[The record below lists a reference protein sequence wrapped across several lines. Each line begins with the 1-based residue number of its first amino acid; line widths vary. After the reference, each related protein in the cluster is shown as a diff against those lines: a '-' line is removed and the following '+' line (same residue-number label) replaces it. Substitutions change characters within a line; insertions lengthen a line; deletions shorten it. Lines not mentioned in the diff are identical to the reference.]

1 MIGNP
6 LDRRLLNMMYGGKIT
21 ARKCGLDLVIISM
34 DMNEVMSGWNHLD
47 SKVVLIKVLRILKL
61 VIQFWIFDDYYGLLV
76 FTYDYETNGLREWWL
91 DDLWCSKMG
100 KSRDSLWKVIF

>member
-34 DMNEVMSGWNHLD
+34 DMNEVMSG
-47 SKVVLIKVLRILKL
+47 
-61 VIQFWIFDDYYGLLV
+61 
-76 FTYDYETNGLREWWL
+76 
-91 DDLWCSKMG
+91 
-100 KSRDSLWKVIF
+100 